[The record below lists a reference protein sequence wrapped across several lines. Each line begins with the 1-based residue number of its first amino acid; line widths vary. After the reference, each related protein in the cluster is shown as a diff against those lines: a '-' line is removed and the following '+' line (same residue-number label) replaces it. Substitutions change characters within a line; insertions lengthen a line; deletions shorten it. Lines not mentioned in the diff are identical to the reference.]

1 MVDSKK
7 TWRLVE
13 VRERQAIEEENG
25 FKNGYM
31 NKLEE
36 LIKYMFPNCGLKAT
50 PHIES
55 RIKHWSEKYVQWRL
69 CYPSQ
74 ELDGMLRRRCYKWRR
89 RCSTNRVIKKEKGL
103 FAVPFTHFDTLAE
116 IYVKDKTTRDASE
129 SFVDDVNSAH
139 SASYSST
146 SQSGK
151 RPMKLEDHSTPSKMA
166 KVKARSL
173 ASDSSTQFRSIKIED
188 NHPSHSKKE
197 KVKDVKEAK
206 VKGKNLKSLYKND
219 DDELVASLHDVSKYF
234 GKIFEN
240 INDNLGTIASACSNA
255 EEREQRMD
263 EKVNK
268 VLEEV
273 MKLDGISPSEAL
285 EVATI
290 LMAEEHK
297 H

>member
-1 MVDSKK
+1 MLQVEKTVFDEWVKSHKKSK
-7 TWRLVE
+7 RLFV
-13 VRERQAIEEENG
+13 
-25 FKNGYM
+25 
-31 NKLEE
+31 
-36 LIKYMFPNCGLKAT
+36 
-50 PHIES
+50 
-55 RIKHWSEKYVQWRL
+55 
-69 CYPSQ
+69 
-74 ELDGMLRRRCYKWRR
+74 
-89 RCSTNRVIKKEKGL
+89 
-103 FAVPFTHFDTLAE
+103 VPFTHFDTLAE
-116 IYVKDKTTRDASE
+116 IYVKDKTTRDASKSFNHLLNIE
-129 SFVDDVNSAH
+129 SESEDDVNSAH

-151 RPMKLEDHSTPSKMA
+151 RPIKLEDHSTPSKMA
-166 KVKARSL
+166 KVKARSS
-173 ASDSSTQFRSIKIED
+173 ASDSSPQSRSIKIED

-219 DDELVASLHDVSKYF
+219 DDELVSSIHDVSKYF

-240 INDNLGTIASACSNA
+240 INDNLGTIASAWSNA

-297 H
+297 L

>member
-1 MVDSKK
+1 MVVMLSISGFGWDAEKK
-7 TWRLVE
+7 MLQVE
-13 VRERQAIEEENG
+13 KTVFDEWVKIEIHLLNVE
-25 FKNGYM
+25 
-31 NKLEE
+31 
-36 LIKYMFPNCGLKAT
+36 
-50 PHIES
+50 
-55 RIKHWSEKYVQWRL
+55 
-69 CYPSQ
+69 
-74 ELDGMLRRRCYKWRR
+74 
-89 RCSTNRVIKKEKGL
+89 
-103 FAVPFTHFDTLAE
+103 
-116 IYVKDKTTRDASE
+116 SE
-129 SFVDDVNSAH
+129 SEDDVNSAH

-166 KVKARSL
+166 KVKARSS
-173 ASDSSTQFRSIKIED
+173 ASDSSTQSRSIKIED

-219 DDELVASLHDVSKYF
+219 DDDAW
-234 GKIFEN
+234 
-240 INDNLGTIASACSNA
+240 SNA

-297 H
+297 L